1 MIQQSNLFREPIT
14 IENNK
19 KLEDVCNDILR
30 AVSERP
36 DLLDGDKPGIIDRK
50 ITVWLWIS
58 EIRKIVPD
66 PEQRGRLTQFLC
78 DPERCISFD
87 IISRARRLLVE
98 QDKLRLSAAAITQG
112 ILNKQRVEKS
122 LRK

>member
-30 AVSERP
+30 AVTERP

-50 ITVWLWIS
+50 ITVWMWIN

-66 PEQRGRLTQFLC
+66 SEMRGQLTKFLC

-87 IISRARRLLVE
+87 IVSRARRLLVE
-98 QDKLRLSAAAITQG
+98 QDRLRLSAAAITQG
-112 ILNKQRVEKS
+112 VLNKQRVEKS

>member
-1 MIQQSNLFREPIT
+1 MQQTDLFGKPIS
-14 IENNK
+14 IENNQ
-19 KLEDVCNDILR
+19 KLTDVCNDILR
-30 AVSERP
+30 AVTERP

-50 ITVWLWIS
+50 ITVWLWIN

-66 PEQRGRLTQFLC
+66 SEMRGQLTKFLC

-87 IISRARRLLVE
+87 IVSRARRLLVE
-98 QDKLRLSAAAITQG
+98 QDRLRLSAAAITQG
-112 ILNKQRVEKS
+112 VLNKQRVEKS